1 MTLLPTDLGISKID
15 LLLHSPTPIILKD
28 ASDIVVLRCG
38 TANLMICVLQFPL
51 GPQCTAQILVY
62 FAKISVISS
71 VTGVPSEFFP
81 AIF

>member
-28 ASDIVVLRCG
+28 ASYTVVLRCG

-51 GPQCTAQILVY
+51 GPRRTAQSLVY
-62 FAKISVISS
+62 FAKKSVISS
-71 VTGVPSEFFP
+71 VTGVSSKSFP
-81 AIF
+81 TIF